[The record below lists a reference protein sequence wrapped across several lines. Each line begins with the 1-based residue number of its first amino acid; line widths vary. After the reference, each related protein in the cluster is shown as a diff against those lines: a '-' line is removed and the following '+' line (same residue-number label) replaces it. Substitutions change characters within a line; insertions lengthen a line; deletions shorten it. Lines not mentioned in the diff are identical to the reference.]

1 MEKVQALSIL
11 ITLAQCSIVSKTY
24 VSKVLVQACCIFRI
38 LKLSYRAYLVL
49 IVEVEDDEE
58 IEEHRFLCTSDDAM
72 ARAGAEPNHKF
83 TVQIDEEDR

>member
-11 ITLAQCSIVSKTY
+11 ITLAQCSIVSKT
-24 VSKVLVQACCIFRI
+24 
-38 LKLSYRAYLVL
+38 AYLVL